1 MKDKDREEVADIVT
15 QSLIKAGIVKP
26 PKVKPVPQV
35 VIQPEPSQS
44 QGRFAP
50 IKQGRLKKFFGKKKP
65 PSYSQM
71 KFNDFM
77 KSECGKGCYLCD
89 SCENKI
95 REIIKN
101 AIEKDE

>member
-1 MKDKDREEVADIVT
+1 
-15 QSLIKAGIVKP
+15 
-26 PKVKPVPQV
+26 
-35 VIQPEPSQS
+35 
-44 QGRFAP
+44 
-50 IKQGRLKKFFGKKKP
+50 
-65 PSYSQM
+65 M